1 MDACTFG
8 DFDAAKRLAE
18 ILDEEADPKLR
29 KKVGSMLHAY
39 NARVAELVGSNL
51 PLKTK
56 RWALGHAFTE
66 FEKRAEKLQ
75 LVKVKTFT
83 LNVAKSHRRVALMN
97 ITRLR
102 YNDYR

>member
-18 ILDEEADPKLR
+18 ILEEEEDPKLR

-39 NARVAELVGSNL
+39 NARVAELVCSNL
-51 PLKTK
+51 PLRTK

-66 FEKRAEKLQ
+66 LEKRASKLQ
-75 LVKVKTFT
+75 PLKVRTFT
-83 LNVAKSHRRVALMN
+83 LNVAKSHRRVALVN
-97 ITRLR
+97 ITRYR
-102 YNDYR
+102 FNDY